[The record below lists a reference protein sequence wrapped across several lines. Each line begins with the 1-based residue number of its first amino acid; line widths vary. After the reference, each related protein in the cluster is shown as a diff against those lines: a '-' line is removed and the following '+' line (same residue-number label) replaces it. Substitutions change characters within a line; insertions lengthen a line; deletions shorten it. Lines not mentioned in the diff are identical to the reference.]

1 MLSKNK
7 PTVFVVDDDQA
18 MRDSLRWLIESVGI
32 VVETYANAEEFLNSL
47 DASKPGCLLT
57 DVRMPGLSG
66 LELQDVLAER
76 KIKLPVIIITGH
88 ADVPMAIRAMKK
100 GAIEFIEKPFNNEIL
115 LERIRQGIEKDSQIR
130 RTTADREEIAAR
142 LALLSARE
150 QAVMQKIIDGKPN
163 KVVAEELG
171 LSQKTIEVHRASVMK
186 KMRADSVAELVRLA
200 LALHQDQGKP

>member
-32 VVETYANAEEFLNSL
+32 VVETYANAEEFLHSL